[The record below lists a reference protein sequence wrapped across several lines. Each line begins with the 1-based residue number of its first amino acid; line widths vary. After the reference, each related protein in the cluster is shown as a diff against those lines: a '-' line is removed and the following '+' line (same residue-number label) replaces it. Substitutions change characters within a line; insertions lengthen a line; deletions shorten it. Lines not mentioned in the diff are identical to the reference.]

1 MPILTMM
8 MSPRF
13 RWIARWAALTALG
26 VASAWNV
33 SGQAADN
40 VPAITAPL
48 GFNLIELGLDIDV
61 VKTELQADSN
71 FLFRGDPDVSMLSQP
86 NESIIETE
94 GAIFVD
100 RAYFQ
105 FHERKL
111 YTIILELN
119 PTRLDHFTMY
129 TTLVE
134 RFGEPSFLDPS
145 EVVWEFDD
153 TRVSLEHPL
162 RVKYIDIRVLDTL
175 SEAERRIESLR
186 RLSRDGF
193 LDQF

>member
-8 MSPRF
+8 TTRHF
-13 RWIARWAALTALG
+13 RWIPRWAALAALG
-26 VASAWNV
+26 VASASNV
-33 SGQAADN
+33 SGQAAET
-40 VPAITAPL
+40 VPAITAPS
-48 GFNLIELGLDIDV
+48 GFNLIKLGLDIDV
-61 VKTELQADSN
+61 VKKALQADSN

-119 PTRLDHFTMY
+119 PTRLDHFTLY
-129 TTLVE
+129 TTLVD

-145 EVVWEFDD
+145 EVVWEFDE
-153 TRVSLEHPL
+153 TRVSLERPL
-162 RVKYIDIRVLDTL
+162 RVKYIDIRVLETL
-175 SEAERRIESLR
+175 SAAERRIESLD